1 MPPFQ
6 LSVDR
11 DSEVPLG
18 TQLGWQLRALIR
30 TGRAA
35 PGTRLPGVRELAED
49 AGVNVNTVRGVYA
62 RLEEEGLIAS
72 EHGRG
77 TFVAPG
83 AAQRT
88 ELARVL
94 ADVAAEAS
102 RAGLDPREV
111 AAALFVAGDVSAAG
125 GQAPGAQAGKSGRD
139 GAQRAG
145 AAGGRS
151 GRGRTGPAVGGE
163 RDTDEDE
170 PRGGTPARSPAP
182 EGERARRRRLR
193 DEIAELDR
201 ELVYLAPPG
210 PARERPRIPAGRI
223 LTADELEDVRDR
235 LAVHVQELR
244 AERAEARRRALEPPA
259 PEPAGAPAP
268 RVWRSAGVWT
278 GPHPRPAS
286 FGA

>member
-1 MPPFQ
+1 MLALVTPFQ
-6 LSVDR
+6 LTVDR

-35 PGTRLPGVRELAED
+35 PGARLPGVRELAEQ

-94 ADVAAEAS
+94 ADAVAEATS
-102 RAGLDPREV
+102 AGLDPREV
-111 AAALFVAGDVSAAG
+111 AAALFVATDLGAEAEAPDGEGAAAGRGGARGADATAGGSGRGG
-125 GQAPGAQAGKSGRD
+125 GQAGKAD
-139 GAQRAG
+139 
-145 AAGGRS
+145 
-151 GRGRTGPAVGGE
+151 
-163 RDTDEDE
+163 DDE
-170 PRGGTPARSPAP
+170 PGGGAPAAA

-193 DEIAELDR
+193 DAIAELDR
-201 ELVYLAPPG
+201 ELVYLAPLGAP
-210 PARERPRIPAGRI
+210 RERPRLPAGRI

-235 LAVHVQELR
+235 LALHVEELR

-259 PEPAGAPAP
+259 PEPAAAPAP